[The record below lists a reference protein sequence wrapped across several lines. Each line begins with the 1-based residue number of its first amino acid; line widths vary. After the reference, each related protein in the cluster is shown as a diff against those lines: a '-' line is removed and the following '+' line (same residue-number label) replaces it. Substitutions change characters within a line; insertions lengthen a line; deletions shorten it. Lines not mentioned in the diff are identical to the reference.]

1 MTTTVPSLDPTAGTP
16 TDRTTGEAVLV
27 GGRALSRLAGRRL
40 LVLNWRDVRHSQAGG
55 AEAYAHEISKRWV
68 AAGAE
73 VTWLTARDAGQSARD
88 EIDGVRI
95 HRAGG
100 ALSVYVRAAMDLVRR
115 GGGFDAIVDCQNGI
129 PFFSP
134 LFTRGDV
141 PVVQVV
147 HHVHQDQFATRFS
160 PTGAAVGR
168 LLEGRVARRVYRGRR
183 TVAVSAST
191 RQELRR
197 RLKIA
202 DVIEVVPNG
211 GIDRVDETPRE
222 SLRAATP
229 TIVVTSRL
237 VPHKRLDL
245 LLQAVSAALPDVPDL
260 AVEVIGGGPEL
271 TALRRMA
278 VELGLARVVRFH
290 GRLPDDER
298 DALMSRAWLTTSTS
312 EGEGWGIV
320 VLEAAAEGVP
330 CLALRAPGIRDSV
343 VDGATGWMVD
353 GVDDL
358 AAALPR
364 VLRELADPARAR
376 EVADDCRAWAGC
388 FTWDRSAELLAGV
401 VVSEVSAFHRSG
413 AEETHLPPA
422 DRSALRRAA
431 TRRQARSD
439 MTVLA
444 RFTHDDPAAAA
455 AALRLTDECA
465 VRGSG
470 PGGEVTAL
478 LRGCDEVDALAVL
491 ARIGAVDP
499 RVRLASR
506 HELLGGPALVE
517 SRAARA
523 AARGAGR

>member
-1 MTTTVPSLDPTAGTP
+1 MRIRRS
-16 TDRTTGEAVLV
+16 
-27 GGRALSRLAGRRL
+27 GGS
-40 LVLNWRDVRHSQAGG
+40 
-55 AEAYAHEISKRWV
+55 
-68 AAGAE
+68 
-73 VTWLTARDAGQSARD
+73 
-88 EIDGVRI
+88 
-95 HRAGG
+95 
-100 ALSVYVRAAMDLVRR
+100 LSVYLRAALDLVRR

-134 LFTRGDV
+134 LFTRGGV

-160 PTGAAVGR
+160 STGAAVGR

-197 RLKIA
+197 RLKVE

-211 GIDRVDETPRE
+211 CAGPPCAGGRE
-222 SLRAATP
+222 QPGDQHRAPTP
-229 TIVVTSRL
+229 TVVVTSRL

-245 LLQAVSAALPDVPDL
+245 LLHAVSAALPDVPDL

-271 TALRRMA
+271 TDLRRMS
-278 VELGLARVVRFH
+278 VELGLGRVVRFH

-298 DALMSRAWLTTSTS
+298 DALMSTAWLTTSTS
-312 EGEGWGIV
+312 EGEGWGCV

-330 CLALRAPGIRDSV
+330 CLAMRAPGIRDSV
-343 VDGATGWMVD
+343 VDGATGWLVD

-364 VLRELADPARAR
+364 VLRELADPVRGR
-376 EVADDCRAWAGC
+376 EVAQDCRAWAEC
-388 FTWDRSAELLAGV
+388 FSWDRSAELMAGV
-401 VVSEVSAFHRSG
+401 VVSEIQAFRRPGS
-413 AEETHLPPA
+413 EDTHLPPA
-422 DRSALRRAA
+422 DRSALHRAA

-444 RFTHDDPAAAA
+444 RFRHPDPAAAA

-465 VRGSG
+465 VRGH
-470 PGGEVTAL
+470 EVTAL

-491 ARIGAVDP
+491 ARIGAQDP

-523 AARGAGR
+523 TSRGAAARARAGR

>member
-1 MTTTVPSLDPTAGTP
+1 MTATVPTRPDPVGD
-16 TDRTTGEAVLV
+16 DRAVLV
-27 GGRALSRLAGRRL
+27 DGRALSQLAGRRI

-55 AEAYAHEISKRWV
+55 AEAYAHEISRRWA

-73 VTWLTARDAGQSARD
+73 VTWLTARDAGQAARD
-88 EIDGVRI
+88 DIDGVHVR
-95 HRAGG
+95 RAGG
-100 ALSVYVRAAMDLVRR
+100 TLSVYLRTAMDLVRR

-160 PTGAAVGR
+160 TTGAAVGR
-168 LLEGRVARRVYRGRR
+168 LLEGRVARHVYRGRR

-197 RLKIA
+197 RLKVK

-211 GIDRVDETPRE
+211 CAGRAGAGERE
-222 SLRAATP
+222 HHRAPTP

-237 VPHKRLDL
+237 VPHKRIDL
-245 LLQAVSAALPDVPDL
+245 LLHAISAALPDVPDL

-271 TALRRMA
+271 TDLRRMS
-278 VELGLARVVRFH
+278 VELGLGRVVRFH

-298 DALMSRAWLTTSTS
+298 DALMSTAWLTTSTS
-312 EGEGWGIV
+312 EGEGWGCV

-330 CLALRAPGIRDSV
+330 CLAMHAPGIRDSV
-343 VDGATGWMVD
+343 VDGATGWLVD

-364 VLRELADPARAR
+364 VLDELADPVRGR
-376 EVADDCRAWAGC
+376 EVAQDCRAWAEC
-388 FTWDRSAELLAGV
+388 FSWDRSAELMAGV
-401 VVSEVSAFHRSG
+401 VVSEIQAFRRPGS
-413 AEETHLPPA
+413 EDTHLPPA
-422 DRSALRRAA
+422 DRSALHRAV

-444 RFTHDDPAAAA
+444 RFRHPDPAAAA

-465 VRGSG
+465 VRGH
-470 PGGEVTAL
+470 EVTAL

-491 ARIGAVDP
+491 ARIGAQDP
-499 RVRLASR
+499 RVRLAGR

-523 AARGAGR
+523 TSPGHARAAR